1 MKSSNILP
9 ALACLGLSLAAA
21 SAQTTYYWDTNG
33 ATAGFG
39 TSPRNGTW
47 GTDSFW
53 TTSASGNITTVA
65 WPGVVRPSA
74 PDTARLDGGF
84 GTITVSGTQTTAQ
97 IRATNNGG
105 GGNYTLSSG
114 TINLETANFG
124 QGYRAGGTYGGDS
137 GNTLTINSTTTLGA
151 DGGSGTREIELIAG
165 SSSNAGGN
173 NALVLNG
180 GISAGSGARATTQRV
195 QLRAMGANA
204 TQSATTSVTLNGVI
218 SNGSQTVALEYGS
231 RSSAATSGT
240 VTINSLNTYT
250 GDTRIGSGTVVVN
263 ANSPSGAAGAFG
275 NATSAVEVGFGNV
288 AADGAINLLIG
299 TGGVTIGRNLNVSPL
314 TSSTT
319 THAVTLGGSNTSG
332 IATFSGNIAL
342 GATTARTTAVSLTAA
357 SGGTVTFS
365 GVLSNGAGGS
375 SVPINKI
382 GSGTVNLTAA
392 NTYSGGTTVSAG
404 TLLVN
409 NLTGSATGTGS
420 VAVNSGAILGG
431 NGTISGATSITGSLR
446 PGNSIG
452 QLNIANN
459 VTWVSGDNWVFELGA
474 VNTSDRL
481 NITGDFLKGAGSTF
495 TFDFAGS
502 TDLGTFVLVDW
513 SGSTGFTVPDFSYT
527 NLGGGNTGT
536 FQFNGSQLEFVAIP
550 EPTTW
555 ALLAGSLTALVIFR
569 RRRRA

>member
-1 MKSSNILP
+1 MKSSSILP

-47 GTDSFW
+47 GTDNFW
-53 TTSASGNITTVA
+53 TTSASGNIATVA

-218 SNGSQTVALEYGS
+218 SNGSQTVALE
-231 RSSAATSGT
+231 
-240 VTINSLNTYT
+240 
-250 GDTRIGSGTVVVN
+250 
-263 ANSPSGAAGAFG
+263 
-275 NATSAVEVGFGNV
+275 
-288 AADGAINLLIG
+288 
-299 TGGVTIGRNLNVSPL
+299 
-314 TSSTT
+314 
-319 THAVTLGGSNTSG
+319 
-332 IATFSGNIAL
+332 
-342 GATTARTTAVSLTAA
+342 
-357 SGGTVTFS
+357 
-365 GVLSNGAGGS
+365 
-375 SVPINKI
+375 
-382 GSGTVNLTAA
+382 
-392 NTYSGGTTVSAG
+392 
-404 TLLVN
+404 
-409 NLTGSATGTGS
+409 
-420 VAVNSGAILGG
+420 
-431 NGTISGATSITGSLR
+431 
-446 PGNSIG
+446 
-452 QLNIANN
+452 
-459 VTWVSGDNWVFELGA
+459 
-474 VNTSDRL
+474 
-481 NITGDFLKGAGSTF
+481 
-495 TFDFAGS
+495 
-502 TDLGTFVLVDW
+502 
-513 SGSTGFTVPDFSYT
+513 
-527 NLGGGNTGT
+527 
-536 FQFNGSQLEFVAIP
+536 
-550 EPTTW
+550 
-555 ALLAGSLTALVIFR
+555 
-569 RRRRA
+569 